1 MEILFIIFSLCI
13 LICIYYFYLFINN
26 QRIPKIIHK
35 IYIEH
40 SMKIPE
46 NKIIEFKEAH
56 DSWKLL
62 NPDYEIRY
70 WSGEDCEQYLSE
82 NFGERYLNVF
92 RKLKPYSY
100 KCDFL
105 KFCIIFKEGG
115 WYSDWK
121 QKTYINLNSI
131 GDNDLICFHD
141 HGIPELNY
149 RRSISCGFFGSV
161 KSNPIIELAMNQII
175 YNVENNIYGLHP
187 LDPTGP
193 YNFGKALWTF
203 LENKEYKIL
212 FGIYKANF
220 YSIDNKI
227 IIKHKTDNN
236 IYNQN
241 WENGNNYGEMWYQKD
256 IYN

>member
-1 MEILFIIFSLCI
+1 MQILFIIISFFI
-13 LICIYYFYLFINN
+13 LICICYFLLNK
-26 QRIPKIIHK
+26 QQIPKIIHK

-70 WSGEDCEQYLSE
+70 WSGEDCEKYLSE
-82 NFGERYLNVF
+82 NFGEQYLKVF
-92 RKLKPYSY
+92 RKIKPYAYKSDFFSY
-100 KCDFL
+100 CVVL
-105 KFCIIFKEGG
+105 KEGG

-121 QKTYINLNSI
+121 QKTYINLDSI
-131 GDNDLICFHD
+131 IGNNDFICFHD

-149 RRSISCGFFGSV
+149 RRSIQCGFFGSV
-161 KSNPIIELAMNQII
+161 KNNPIIELAIEQILF
-175 YNVENNIYGLHP
+175 NVENNLYGLHP

-193 YNFGKALWTF
+193 YNFGKAIWTF
-203 LENKEYKIL
+203 LENDDYKIL
-212 FGIYKANF
+212 FGVYKANF

-241 WENGNNYGEMWYQKD
+241 WENGNNYYEMWYQKD